1 MELTIQLSD
10 KIYERLLSTGSRIQ
24 GTIGLINPHA
34 GNFNEHV
41 RHTDGYGNAGSR
53 YILLRHGRATV
64 NEKRVCLSLRID
76 LDESNIIPSEA
87 IEVES
92 RQASNFVD
100 EALFLINN

>member
-41 RHTDGYGNAGSR
+41 RHTDAYRDMPSR
-53 YILLRHGRATV
+53 YIRLRHGRATV

-100 EALFLINN
+100 EALYLINN

>member
-24 GTIGLINPHA
+24 GTIGLTSPHV

-41 RHTDGYGNAGSR
+41 RHTDADGGIGSR
-53 YILLRHGRATV
+53 YIRLRHGRATV
-64 NEKRVCLSLRID
+64 NEKRVCLSLRIS
-76 LDESNIIPSEA
+76 LDEANVIPSEA

-100 EALFLINN
+100 EALYLING